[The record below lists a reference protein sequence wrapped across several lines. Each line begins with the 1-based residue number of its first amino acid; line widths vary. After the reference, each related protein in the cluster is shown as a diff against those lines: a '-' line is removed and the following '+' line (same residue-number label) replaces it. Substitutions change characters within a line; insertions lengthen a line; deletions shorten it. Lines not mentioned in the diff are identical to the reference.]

1 MMNNYEIFKQKEN
14 SNTPWYWCLN
24 CQKYFCELKRVD
36 KSLYEFTI
44 KNFVNFTL
52 TVSGI
57 PPLDNEMTQ
66 RNFALKKEL
75 TSTKDTIKDQHL
87 IPLLEKI
94 DLVNKKLKDLNRQKE
109 IVNQEKK
116 NLERLDKSIEDEQ
129 HALK

>member
-1 MMNNYEIFKQKEN
+1 M
-14 SNTPWYWCLN
+14 
-24 CQKYFCELKRVD
+24 
-36 KSLYEFTI
+36 YEFTI

-129 HALK
+129 NESK